1 MIRTETRLQYAN
13 GYLDLC
19 MTREAALELDA
30 IEDKENFHSEY
41 LSSHIRLHLGTRK
54 WKRMEQASKRL
65 AELEPKN
72 PYGWV
77 NWAYA
82 LRERNQ
88 IKEAMSVAETGL
100 EFVPEEAVLWFN
112 FACYSSLLGE
122 VEDASQRLDEAVR
135 LDKAFE
141 AEAVDDADL
150 DNLWQWIRGK
160 ENACHRNTNPETAP
174 VDNRPFVKIDFSATV
189 LS

>member
-13 GYLDLC
+13 GYLDLG
-19 MTREAALELDA
+19 MTKEAAQELDA
-30 IEDKENFHSEY
+30 IEDKDRLPGEY
-41 LSSHIRLHLGTRK
+41 LTVRIRLHLGTRK
-54 WKRMEQASKRL
+54 WKRMELASKRL
-65 AELEPKN
+65 TELEPQN

-82 LRERNQ
+82 LRERNR
-88 IKEAMSVAETGL
+88 IKEAMSVAEAGL

-112 FACYSSLLGE
+112 FACYCSLMGE
-122 VEDASQRLDEAVR
+122 VEDASLHLDEAVR

-150 DNLWQWIRGK
+150 DNLWQWIRSK
-160 ENACHRNTNPETAP
+160 ENA
-174 VDNRPFVKIDFSATV
+174 
-189 LS
+189 

>member
-13 GYLDLC
+13 GYLDLG
-19 MTREAALELDA
+19 MTKEAAQELDA
-30 IEDKENFHSEY
+30 VEDKEHLPGEY
-41 LSSHIRLHLGTRK
+41 LTVRIRLHLGTRK
-54 WKRMEQASKRL
+54 WKQMELASQRL

-82 LRERNQ
+82 LRERNR
-88 IKEAMSVAETGL
+88 IKEAMSVAEAGL

-112 FACYSSLLGE
+112 FACYCSLMGE
-122 VEDASQRLDEAVR
+122 VEEASLHLDEAVR

-150 DNLWQWIRGK
+150 DNLWQWIRSK
-160 ENACHRNTNPETAP
+160 ENA
-174 VDNRPFVKIDFSATV
+174 
-189 LS
+189 

>member
-13 GYLDLC
+13 GYLDLG
-19 MTREAALELDA
+19 MTKEAAQELDA
-30 IEDKENFHSEY
+30 IEDKDRLPGEY
-41 LSSHIRLHLGTRK
+41 LTVRIRLHLGTRK
-54 WKRMEQASKRL
+54 WKRMELASKRL
-65 AELEPKN
+65 TELEPQN

-82 LRERNQ
+82 LRERNR
-88 IKEAMSVAETGL
+88 IKEAMSVAEAGL

-112 FACYSSLLGE
+112 FACYCSLMGE
-122 VEDASQRLDEAVR
+122 VEDASLHLDEAVR

-150 DNLWQWIRGK
+150 DNLWQWIRSK
-160 ENACHRNTNPETAP
+160 E
-174 VDNRPFVKIDFSATV
+174 SA
-189 LS
+189 